1 MNVYIAQSS
10 TVKITMVFSNQSLN
24 ILLTVEINF
33 YTNKQLHL
41 LKTGKIKCDIN
52 SVVIPT

>member
-1 MNVYIAQSS
+1 MNIYITQSS
-10 TVKITMVFSNQSLN
+10 TVKITMIFSNQSLNINN

-41 LKTGKIKCDIN
+41 LKTGENK
-52 SVVIPT
+52 V